1 MKDVINR
8 KRRIVVKIIC
18 FTIVVN
24 SVLIIYREVKKT
36 PYIVSR
42 ENGVLAVD
50 QSRDR
55 IISSN
60 QEIRHKPED
69 TFDED
74 SIEETYAIETLQQNG
89 EEDNNELEDSRN
101 EHDDK
106 IMDQNVVPALIGM
119 DEQTAITVCI
129 QSGYTYNIEYYLR
142 GNGTVISQSP
152 TSSETITPGGNIT
165 INIGLPEN
173 EFSGKLLTL
182 INQKRE
188 TLGLAGLSLSDQLCN
203 ACDIL
208 AKENVNSID
217 CVRPDGSHWSSVLVE
232 NGIWLSDGVYTTR
245 NNITSLSDANLRI
258 KYEGNSYGE
267 GNLLTPSYTLIGI
280 AYSPNNM
287 IVMIIGG

>member
-60 QEIRHKPED
+60 QEIRHEPED

-89 EEDNNELEDSRN
+89 EEHKLFGKGVLLNHSFSTKQRGSIANRFHRMLSGICPDCGCSR
-101 EHDDK
+101 
-106 IMDQNVVPALIGM
+106 V
-119 DEQTAITVCI
+119 
-129 QSGYTYNIEYYLR
+129 
-142 GNGTVISQSP
+142 
-152 TSSETITPGGNIT
+152 
-165 INIGLPEN
+165 
-173 EFSGKLLTL
+173 FSF
-182 INQKRE
+182 
-188 TLGLAGLSLSDQLCN
+188 
-203 ACDIL
+203 
-208 AKENVNSID
+208 
-217 CVRPDGSHWSSVLVE
+217 SH
-232 NGIWLSDGVYTTR
+232 YTTPTKR
-245 NNITSLSDANLRI
+245 
-258 KYEGNSYGE
+258 
-267 GNLLTPSYTLIGI
+267 
-280 AYSPNNM
+280 
-287 IVMIIGG
+287 